1 MTKKILFVVTNF
13 SDINE
18 DIKTGVNLEEFSVPY
33 LVFEATGYNITIAS
47 PCGGNSPIAEDSLS
61 CSNPMEWDEPAK
73 LLKDTVNIKDIDYK
87 SFDCIYIVGGHGAM
101 FDLAKCQKLKEIVEY
116 FYNENKIIAAI
127 CHGVAGLI
135 LAKDNNGNSIFK
147 NKHVTSITN
156 KEEEILKMKEF
167 MPFLL
172 QSKIVD
178 LGADFV
184 EEKPWSEHVE
194 ICGNIITG
202 QNNKSALLLAESVI
216 SII

>member
-33 LVFEATGYNITIAS
+33 LVFEATGYNITVTS
-47 PCGGNSPIAEDSLS
+47 PCGGKSPIAEDSLS

-73 LLKDTVNIKDIDYK
+73 LLKNTINIKDVDYK

-101 FDLAKCQKLKEIVEY
+101 FDLAKCKKLKEIIEY
-116 FYNENKIIAAI
+116 FYYENKIIAAI

-135 LAKDNNGNSIFK
+135 LARDDNGHSILR
-147 NKHVTSITN
+147 NKHITATTN

-172 QSKIVD
+172 QTKLVD

-184 EEKPWSEHVE
+184 EEKPWNEHVE

-202 QNNKSALLLAESVI
+202 QNNKSALLLAESVVSLI
-216 SII
+216 